1 MPKKK
6 NKVVIPTALQME
18 LLRVL
23 TQGDSYGLE
32 ILDRINDARDRV
44 SIPKLRIGSLYPTL
58 QRLEEAK
65 LVKGEFREE
74 VAGPG
79 TPRRKYYKILAE
91 GKIAIKRAEAYQRL
105 LEGNDAFEEEA
116 LPEFSF
122 SQFENFV
129 LSSFKGVTNAF

>member
-32 ILDRINDARDRV
+32 ILDRINDARDQV
-44 SIPKLRIGSLYPTL
+44 SMPKLRIGSLYPTL

-65 LVKGEFREE
+65 LIKGEFREE

-79 TPRRKYYKILAE
+79 TPRRKYYQILAE
-91 GKIAIKRAEAYQRL
+91 GKTAIQRAEAYQRL
-105 LEGNDAFEEEA
+105 LNGDNSFKGKT
-116 LPEFSF
+116 LPEF
-122 SQFENFV
+122 NFV
-129 LSSFKGVTNAF
+129 ISQVGS

>member
-32 ILDRINDARDRV
+32 ILDRINDARGQV

-58 QRLEEAK
+58 QRLEEAE
-65 LVKGEFREE
+65 LIEGEFREE
-74 VAGPG
+74 VAGHG

-91 GKIAIKRAEAYQRL
+91 GQTAITRAEAYQRL
-105 LEGNDAFEEEA
+105 LEGDDSFEGTT
-116 LPEFSF
+116 LPGFDF
-122 SQFENFV
+122 AISQV
-129 LSSFKGVTNAF
+129 GG